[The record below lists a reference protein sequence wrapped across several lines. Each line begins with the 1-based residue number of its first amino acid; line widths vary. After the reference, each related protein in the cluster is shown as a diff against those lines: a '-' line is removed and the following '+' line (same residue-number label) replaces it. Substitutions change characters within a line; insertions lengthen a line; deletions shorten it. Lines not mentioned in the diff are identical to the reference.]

1 MKSHKLEF
9 NFFLIGNEETQKEL
23 VNNFRL
29 SVNLLYIKS
38 LKANSL
44 KLISP
49 NNQSIKTC

>member
-1 MKSHKLEF
+1 M
-9 NFFLIGNEETQKEL
+9 FLTGNEETQKEL

-44 KLISP
+44 KFISQIINP
-49 NNQSIKTC
+49 SKPVSSS